1 MNILPQIAQITQRN
15 SAVLYYFAEK
25 DCLDFVWFWGS
36 SALSARS
43 AGDTWGFFDDRL
55 SILA

>member
-1 MNILPQIAQITQRN
+1 MNILTQIAQITQWN
-15 SAVLYYFAEK
+15 AAGLYYFAEK
-25 DCLDFVWFWGS
+25 DCLELVCFGGS
-36 SALSARS
+36 SAPSARS